1 MSCQYILGFDLQVHP
16 DLPKQPLTPFFMFYS
31 EKAKK
36 FKKKHPEMPQYEISR
51 SLALK
56 FKELPEHKKVSS
68 ALGELVDPLA
78 CVLEQGTLM

>member
-1 MSCQYILGFDLQVHP
+1 MERYTFISCPFWLDPLQVHP

-51 SLALK
+51 NLAIK
-56 FKELPEHKKVSS
+56 FKELPEHKKVKTPSS
-68 ALGELVDPLA
+68 QF
-78 CVLEQGTLM
+78 LESSLCTC